1 MYTKIL
7 KFKNAIPLLEV
18 AGSELLPYMAPTL
31 NVRKVQARIQIRV
44 LFTSLVSQ

>member
-31 NVRKVQARIQIRV
+31 NQGRFK
-44 LFTSLVSQ
+44 LKSKS